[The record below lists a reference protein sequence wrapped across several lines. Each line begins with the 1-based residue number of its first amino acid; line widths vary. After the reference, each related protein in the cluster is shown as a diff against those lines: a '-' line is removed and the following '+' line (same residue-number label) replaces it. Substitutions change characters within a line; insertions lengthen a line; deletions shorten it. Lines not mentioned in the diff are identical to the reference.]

1 FTGTILKNLAPG
13 ASAAGHMLA
22 FTPKPYRL
30 DTTLRAEGK
39 DKFFAGDVAR
49 TATRYLLKMELRG
62 VTGVVASIL
71 GKDPPQVRYW
81 ISTGAAPG
89 FVKFEGPMFLNG
101 PRWRV
106 EGIGPRRGV
115 VGRGHPVHRREAADV
130 VEVGDVQAPE
140 SEVFEVRP
148 VAGALVAR
156 QVALARGG
164 RVRVRHAPRIAH
176 ERQPA
181 GGERIT
187 RPVRL
192 HDEQAR
198 ARVRL
203 QILRVHRHT
212 ADEEDRPARIVER
225 VRHDRRERVARM
237 PARERRQRPGA
248 AEVRE
253 RARAL
258 REGGLGNGRRVV
270 GARRPGV
277 AHRFSLSPLCA
288 RLPSAV

>member
-1 FTGTILKNLAPG
+1 GRYHARVGDDKPTEDSIELPENLHHVITGNILKNLAPG

-81 ISTGAAPG
+81 SSTGAAPG
-89 FVKFEGPMFLNG
+89 FG
-101 PRWRV
+101 RV
-106 EGIGPRRGV
+106 EGAVHLLDDTGRRVGQGIGPRRGV

-164 RVRVRHAPRIAH
+164 RVRVRHAPR
-176 ERQPA
+176 
-181 GGERIT
+181 
-187 RPVRL
+187 
-192 HDEQAR
+192 
-198 ARVRL
+198 
-203 QILRVHRHT
+203 
-212 ADEEDRPARIVER
+212 
-225 VRHDRRERVARM
+225 
-237 PARERRQRPGA
+237 
-248 AEVRE
+248 
-253 RARAL
+253 
-258 REGGLGNGRRVV
+258 
-270 GARRPGV
+270 
-277 AHRFSLSPLCA
+277 
-288 RLPSAV
+288 

>member
-1 FTGTILKNLAPG
+1 MRAWWLAVLLALALTSPAAAAPVAVRFPESASHGFLVLRGANGDVIAHGEFVQAPKGQRIESRLTFRFKDGSLWDETVTFTQQRVFRLMTYHHVQRGRSFSAATDVAFDRDTGRYRARVGDDKPTEDRIELPEDLHNGITGTLLKNLAPG

-106 EGIGPRRGV
+106 ELTGPRW
-115 VGRGHPVHRREAADV
+115 
-130 VEVGDVQAPE
+130 
-140 SEVFEVRP
+140 
-148 VAGALVAR
+148 
-156 QVALARGG
+156 
-164 RVRVRHAPRIAH
+164 
-176 ERQPA
+176 ER
-181 GGERIT
+181 
-187 RPVRL
+187 
-192 HDEQAR
+192 
-198 ARVRL
+198 
-203 QILRVHRHT
+203 
-212 ADEEDRPARIVER
+212 
-225 VRHDRRERVARM
+225 
-237 PARERRQRPGA
+237 
-248 AEVRE
+248 
-253 RARAL
+253 
-258 REGGLGNGRRVV
+258 
-270 GARRPGV
+270 
-277 AHRFSLSPLCA
+277 
-288 RLPSAV
+288 